1 MRARPLLTAALAM
14 AAGLLLSAGPALAAP
29 PANDAQAAAQALT
42 LPADV
47 AGTTVESTVEPAEP
61 FGACGSSRGTV
72 WYAFTAPAAER
83 VVARLQAEGDLDAQI
98 SVFLRQRSQTQQV
111 DCDQTDAQGLAQVT
125 FTTRAGASYLV
136 RVEQRFNS
144 VAGTFRLNVFRPQP
158 APRAP
163 GARLSAGVAR
173 GTVDSAEN
181 LADAYSTRLRAGQS
195 YRVNLAA
202 RGDECTRLAIFA
214 PGTRSFSGASPV
226 RSAPCSG
233 YLLFT
238 PDESG
243 TYSFLVS
250 SAPRSHVRQPYRL
263 GVAAAGRDD
272 TSPGRDL
279 SNFARV
285 GGALNA
291 GGDDVVD
298 LYRFDV
304 TSTSELTLNLSTRGE
319 PEFDLILL
327 NDRGRRISC
336 ECSDSGSLELQRRLR
351 QGRYFAAVRAR
362 RGARGRYTLRRVS
375 RTITRT
381 SVALGA
387 GAGQVSPGSA
397 VTVAVRI
404 RPAVSGP
411 VTVVIERFDP
421 LEGWQFLRRA
431 RVRATNGRATASF
444 RPQGAGRYRARATF
458 DGTLGAASSRS
469 GLSSVLVAGPLR
481 Q

>member
-1 MRARPLLTAALAM
+1 MRARPMLVTALTALS
-14 AAGLLLSAGPALAAP
+14 GLLVLAGPALASP
-29 PANDAQAAAQALT
+29 PPNDAQAAPQALA

-47 AGTTVESTVEPAEP
+47 AGTTVDSTVEPTEP
-61 FGACGSSRGTV
+61 PALCDSARGTV

-83 VVARLQAEGDLDAQI
+83 VVARLQAAGDLDAQLT
-98 SVFLRQRSQTQQV
+98 VFQRQRSQTQQV
-111 DCDQTDAQGLAQVT
+111 DCEQTDADGLAQVS
-125 FTTRAGASYLV
+125 FTTREGASYLI

-158 APRAP
+158 APRGP
-163 GARLSAGVAR
+163 GARLSGGAAR
-173 GTVDSAEN
+173 GTVDSVEN
-181 LADAYSTRLRAGQS
+181 VADAYSAALRAGQS

-202 RGDECTRLAIFA
+202 RGGQCTRLAIFA
-214 PGTRSFSGASPV
+214 PGTRDFSGASPARRV
-226 RSAPCSG
+226 PCSG
-233 YLLFT
+233 YVLFT
-238 PDESG
+238 PDRSG

-263 GVAAAGRDD
+263 GVAPAGRDD
-272 TSPGRDL
+272 TSPGREL

-285 GGALNA
+285 SGALNA

-304 TSTSELTLNLSTRGE
+304 TSTSELTLDLSTRGD
-319 PEFDLILL
+319 PEFDLVLL

-336 ECSDSGSLELQRRLR
+336 ECSDSGSLRLQRQLR
-351 QGRYFAAVRAR
+351 RGRYFAAVRAR
-362 RGARGRYTLRRVS
+362 RGAQGRYTLRRVS

-381 SVALGA
+381 RVALGA
-387 GAGQVSPGSA
+387 GAGQVSPGST
-397 VTVAVRI
+397 VGVAVRVS
-404 RPAVSGP
+404 PAVNGP
-411 VTVVIERFDP
+411 ATVVIERFDP

-431 RVRATNGRATASF
+431 RVHVANGRGTASF
-444 RPQGAGRYRARATF
+444 RPPGAGRYRARATF

-469 GLSSVLVAGPLR
+469 GLSSVLVARPLR